1 MSREATSAESKGD
14 ATAEGAAA
22 RRVLIVDDDDTLRQQ
37 LAVYLENHGFACFT
51 AGDGAQA
58 ILALERHLPEVVLLD
73 IQMPDISGLDVAAI
87 TADLEPK
94 PKVIFI
100 SGYDDAVA
108 AAKKFHLEV
117 FAVIEKPVPLRDVAR
132 QLELAFEA

>member
-1 MSREATSAESKGD
+1 MSPEATSAESGSE
-14 ATAEGAAA
+14 TAAETAAG
-22 RRVLIVDDDDTLRQQ
+22 RRVLIVDDDHALRQQ
-37 LAVYLENHGFACFT
+37 LAAYLEQRGFACFT

-58 ILALERHLPEVVLLD
+58 ILALERQLPEVVLLD

-87 TADLEPK
+87 TADLEPR
-94 PKVIFI
+94 PKVLFM

-108 AAKKFHLEV
+108 AANRFHLEV

-132 QLELAFEA
+132 EVERAFEA